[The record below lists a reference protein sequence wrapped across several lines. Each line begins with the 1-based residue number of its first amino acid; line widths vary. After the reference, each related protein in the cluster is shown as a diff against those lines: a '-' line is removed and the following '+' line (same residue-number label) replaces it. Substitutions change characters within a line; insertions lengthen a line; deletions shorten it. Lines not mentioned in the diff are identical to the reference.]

1 MSEKKMRHGVQ
12 FAKQVVEAVGHM
24 VKLGEQYS
32 GVCSGISDM
41 QEGRFHITAVALHE
55 MRVRLIAEYGE
66 RFPLMFQ
73 YHGVTETDKNE
84 KGFEV
89 DVRVCIRFEDVT
101 FYALDTLSRY
111 EDECAGQM
119 DFQDCIA
126 KAVEELKE
134 REEDDD

>member
-1 MSEKKMRHGVQ
+1 MSKKVKHDVLFAREVAEVVGRMVQ
-12 FAKQVVEAVGHM
+12 
-24 VKLGEQYS
+24 LGEQYD

-41 QEGRFHITAVALHE
+41 QEGKFHLTAEALKELRAH
-55 MRVRLIAEYGE
+55 LIAEYGD
-66 RFPLMFQ
+66 RFPLTFQ
-73 YHGVTETDKNE
+73 YHSVFETDKSE

-89 DVRVCIRFEDVT
+89 EVRVCIKYSNVT
-101 FYALDTLSRY
+101 FYGLDKLSRY
-111 EDECAGQM
+111 EDECAGQL